1 MQTREFVVQARI
13 DVETLDHWLQ
23 AGWLSPRENG
33 EGPGY
38 SQVDLAR
45 AQLIE
50 DLQKLGINDEG
61 IPVILD
67 LVDQLHGLR
76 SMLRELLTAI
86 KESRQERRRT

>member
-13 DVETLDHWLQ
+13 DVDTLHHWLQ
-23 AGWLSPRENG
+23 AGWLCPRENG
-33 EGPGY
+33 EGSGF

-45 AQLIE
+45 AQLIG
-50 DLQKLGINDEG
+50 DLQNLGINDEG

>member
-33 EGPGY
+33 EGRGF
-38 SQVDLAR
+38 SQVDIAR
-45 AQLIE
+45 AQLIG
-50 DLQKLGINDEG
+50 DLQNLGINDEG

-76 SMLRELLTAI
+76 NMLREVLTTI
-86 KESRQERRRT
+86 NTQRRERP